1 LTVTV
6 ADLDALRERL
16 TRALDAVEDMTRA
29 MIGARG
35 GTKPDAYGL
44 VGEDIVAGTSLDE
57 ALEVAGHFDPIEVQG
72 VAVVERFWAVRV
84 PVADGNGDL
93 EGTEIM
99 RFPTQAAADAFVAEA
114 EAAGA
119 EA

>member
-1 LTVTV
+1 MTVTV
-6 ADLDALRERL
+6 AELDALRERL
-16 TRALDAVEDMTRA
+16 QRALDAVEDMTHSMISSRA
-29 MIGARG
+29 
-35 GTKPDAYGL
+35 GTQADAYAV
-44 VGEDIVAGTSLDE
+44 VGDEIAPGASLDE
-57 ALEVAGHFDPIEVQG
+57 ALEVVDHLYPIEVQG

>member
-6 ADLDALRERL
+6 AELDALRERL
-16 TRALDAVEDMTRA
+16 QRALDAVEDMTHSMISSRA
-29 MIGARG
+29 
-35 GTKPDAYGL
+35 GTQADAYAV
-44 VGEDIVAGTSLDE
+44 VGDEIAPGASLDE
-57 ALEVAGHFDPIEVQG
+57 ALEVVDHLYPMEVQG

-84 PVADGNGDL
+84 PIGGGNGDI

-99 RFPTQAAADAFVAEA
+99 RFPTEAAAKEYVAEA

>member
-1 LTVTV
+1 MTVTV

-16 TRALDAVEDMTRA
+16 QRALDAVEDLTRCMVNSRA
-29 MIGARG
+29 
-35 GTKPDAYGL
+35 GTKADAYAV
-44 VGEDIVAGTSLDE
+44 VGDDIAPGASLDD
-57 ALEVAGHFDPIEVQG
+57 ALEVVDYLYPMEVQG

-84 PVADGNGDL
+84 PIGDSNGDI

-99 RFPTQAAADAFVAEA
+99 RFPTEAAAKEYVTEA